1 MREGKYNGKISD
13 RQVFNFQK
21 KKKKMDY
28 EINIVWVKNCFS
40 HGCRLL
46 HLASYGFVVYSRNL
60 SFVIQEEY
68 LEHCD

>member
-1 MREGKYNGKISD
+1 MDGGGKEKVD
-13 RQVFNFQK
+13 H
-21 KKKKMDY
+21 
-28 EINIVWVKNCFS
+28 EINIVWVKNCLS
-40 HGCRLL
+40 HACRLL

>member
-28 EINIVWVKNCFS
+28 EINIV
-40 HGCRLL
+40 
-46 HLASYGFVVYSRNL
+46 
-60 SFVIQEEY
+60 
-68 LEHCD
+68 